1 MLSGMTTPAPTA
13 DDVVIRL
20 LEPAEAPLVV
30 DAIRAIYGDSYDVPW
45 LYDAAE
51 IAHRIA
57 HGQMVSGAAF
67 AADGSLLCH
76 AALTRHA
83 HDDHVVHSG
92 QAVSLP
98 AARGR
103 HLFTRVKEHLA
114 EWSHDRG
121 VLGIYSEATAAHPY
135 SQKANLD
142 LGATETGILLAW
154 IPATVDNDASVLAV
168 PVRASVVLFYLRTNR
183 APAHPVY
190 APPTHREMVRQI
202 VDRSGLRGGL
212 ADAPHAL
219 RLPSHTRTHTEIDTT
234 HNLAIVHVHEAGDDL
249 AAVVTADKE
258 RCFARGLDVVY
269 VDLRLDQPATEV
281 VGDHLRDAGFR
292 FAGVFPSA
300 HHAGEN
306 LRTQAL
312 RPGVVVAP
320 DDVSVASDH
329 GRELLDYI
337 LTDSLTEDR

>member
-1 MLSGMTTPAPTA
+1 MSTPA
-13 DDVVIRL
+13 DDDIRIRL
-20 LEPAEAPLVV
+20 LEPDEGPLVAE
-30 DAIRAIYGDSYDVPW
+30 AIRAIYGESYDVPW

-51 IAHRIA
+51 IRHRLS

-67 AADGSLLCH
+67 GPDGALLCH
-76 AALTRHA
+76 AALTRH
-83 HDDHVVHSG
+83 DHGDQVVHSG

-98 AARGR
+98 EARGH

-114 EWSHDRG
+114 EWCAQRG

-154 IPATVDNDASVLAV
+154 IPASVDNDASVLAE
-168 PVRASVVLFYLRTNR
+168 PTRASVVLFYLRTNR

-190 APPTHREMVRQI
+190 APPVHREMVRAI
-202 VDRSGLRGGL
+202 IDRSGLRGGL
-212 ADAPHAL
+212 AEAPA
-219 RLPSHTRTHTEIDTT
+219 RLKLPPHTKTHTEIDET
-234 HNLAIVHVHEAGDDL
+234 HNLAIVHVREAGEDL
-249 AAVVTADKE
+249 GAVVAAD
-258 RCFARGLDVVY
+258 RDRLLARGIDVVY

-281 VGDHLRDAGFR
+281 VGDHVRDAGFR

-300 HHAGEN
+300 HHQGEV

-312 RPGVVVAP
+312 APGIVVSP
-320 DDVSVASDH
+320 DDVSVASEH
-329 GRELLDYI
+329 GRSLLDYI
-337 LTDSLTEDR
+337 LTDGASR

>member
-1 MLSGMTTPAPTA
+1 MSTHA
-13 DDVVIRL
+13 DAISIRL
-20 LEPAEAPLVV
+20 LEPSEAPLVV
-30 DAIRAIYGDSYDVPW
+30 EAIRAIYGDSYDVPW
-45 LYDAAE
+45 LYDEAE
-51 IAHRIA
+51 VARRLS

-67 AADGSLLCH
+67 GPDGALLCH
-76 AALTRHA
+76 AALTRHD
-83 HDDHVVHSG
+83 HDDQVVHSG

-98 AARGR
+98 EARGH

-114 EWSHDRG
+114 EWCAPRG

-154 IPATVDNDASVLAV
+154 IPATVDNDASVLAE
-168 PVRASVVLFYLRTNR
+168 PTRASVVLYYLRTNR

-190 APPTHREMVRQI
+190 APPAHREMVRTI

-212 ADAPHAL
+212 AEAPAKLALAPH
-219 RLPSHTRTHTEIDTT
+219 TKTHTEVDET
-234 HNLAIVHVHEAGDDL
+234 HNLAIVHVHEAGEDL
-249 AAVVTADKE
+249 GAVVIAD
-258 RCFARGLDVVY
+258 RDRSFARGIDVVY

-281 VGDHLRDAGFR
+281 VGDQVRDAGFR

-300 HHAGEN
+300 HHRGEV

-312 RPGVVVAP
+312 GPGITVSP

-329 GRELLDYI
+329 GRALLDYI
-337 LTDSLTEDR
+337 LADHGS